1 MNFSDGKKEI
11 VRLLSRVNSKDL
23 PRLIDWMKNSDEVDD
38 GLIDNQKVI
47 LQSISEDLRACL
59 PLEAVL
65 SSESLAIQKTQQNP
79 QPTLHV
85 DAFLYD
91 EDTVDTLC
99 EEGKMSRNYCLNCGT
114 RRTAPLDMSPIEHV
128 WDALDGRVSLPDSVP
143 HPDSI
148 QQLCTAIKEFIS
160 HSFSILELQFLFQHV
175 LPDLTG
181 RLVVDVG
188 SRLGAVLYGGYLYSS
203 AVRLVGVEISAEF
216 VRLQNMAVDKY
227 GFSDRIQVIHG
238 DISTQDSLLQNAD
251 VLIMNNVF
259 EYFLQPNDQ
268 IKAWYFIVHNFR
280 KKGAL
285 LVTVPSLQEALSS
298 HQGGINLSKW
308 VEELPLDYNVYLG
321 KDGDPDAFKNIHLY
335 RVL

>member
-114 RRTAPLDMSPIEHV
+114 RRTAPL
-128 WDALDGRVSLPDSVP
+128 
-143 HPDSI
+143 
-148 QQLCTAIKEFIS
+148 EFIS

-203 AVRLVGVEISAEF
+203 AVRLIGVEISAEF
-216 VRLQNMAVDKY
+216 VRLQNMAVEKY

-298 HQGGINLSKW
+298 HQGEINLSKW